1 MKTAPIKA
9 WCRQVFYFFLPL
21 FIFNPNISLGSG
33 ISVTDVQIM
42 AQDEVEDHYTI
53 QYGLLW
59 EYSWRTSSPNSWDAV
74 WVFMKYRLNNSGEW
88 RHATLSQN
96 AADHQV
102 ASSLSLEVPSDGK
115 GLFIYPSA
123 QKSASASLS
132 FSFQTSLQWNYG
144 LDGVSDQDDVELM
157 IFAIEM
163 VYVPQGSFAIG
174 DGNVDFNY
182 FELTT
187 INTSNAQVNPSGVG
201 ALGGQAGGHPTN
213 ANPPTTSNYPNG
225 YEAFYC
231 MKYEITQ
238 GQYLDF
244 FNTLTAAQKVVR
256 DISAASGKGSDALV
270 NRNNFT
276 WQGSGDASLLN
287 DDYANTAC
295 NWLSPSDVLAYLDW
309 AALRPMSEMEYEKA
323 CRGDQAPVRGEFAWG
338 SPLHAT
344 SDYGLINSAKANEI
358 ISTNY
363 SGVGGNA
370 LTKETS
376 ANVDGPLRVGIFT
389 SHGSNTGRQ
398 TAGAS
403 YYGILDLTGNLE
415 ELTVG
420 YSSPL
425 FAAQLG
431 DGTLDQ
437 NGNSDVSGWS
447 ADFMYRG
454 GGFNTR
460 ARAVSERNYFS
471 PRDLDNLLAWY
482 DPADDSTV
490 YSQGSLNTVDS
501 LLDKSGQLYHLWNS
515 TGFNQPSLV
524 ADPTHSELSYL
535 SFDQDFLY
543 TTTGLGQ
550 DAYASFLVLINEPN
564 AITNQSSSQIFL
576 SPVGDHISNGIGFG
590 SVTGA
595 LNDEVITVLEG
606 TAPGVY
612 TDRQAASSQMLS
624 SISPG
629 VANLFYFNLKS
640 NSNWYIGMNGGANL
654 FDLSS
659 GSRSPFKFA
668 NSFGIGAELRKGIN
682 NSARHFSGRMGELI
696 LLDVGLT
703 SSDLKRKI
711 EGYLGHKWEMT
722 ALLSSSHPYKTSP
735 PLIDEADAT
744 DLNRRGPARGGRGV
758 RQAP

>member
-1 MKTAPIKA
+1 MKTTPIFAWLQHAPLIFLIIIFA
-9 WCRQVFYFFLPL
+9 IPSRLLCSNVQV
-21 FIFNPNISLGSG
+21 G
-33 ISVTDVQIM
+33 DVQIIG
-42 AQDEVEDHYTI
+42 QDQVNDNYTV
-53 QYGLLW
+53 QYGLIW
-59 EYSWRTSSPNSWDAV
+59 DYSWRTINPNSWDAL
-74 WVFMKYRLNNSGEW
+74 WVFMKFRLNNSGDW
-88 RHATLSQN
+88 MHATLSTDPS
-96 AADHQV
+96 DHQV
-102 ASSLSLEVPSDGK
+102 ASSLTVDVSSDGK
-115 GLFIYPSA
+115 GLFVYPA
-123 QKSASASLS
+123 TPKSASSNLSLS
-132 FSFQTSLQWNYG
+132 SGTYLQWAYG
-144 LDGVSDQDDVELM
+144 LDGVQDDDDVELM

-187 INTSNAQVNPSGVG
+187 INTSNAQINPSGVG

-213 ANPPTTSNYPNG
+213 AGPPTNSNYPNG
-225 YEAFYC
+225 YAAFYC

-244 FNTLTAAQKVVR
+244 FNTLSAAQKVVR
-256 DISAASGKGSDALV
+256 DISASSGKGDDALV

-276 WQGSGDASLLN
+276 WQGSGDASLSN

-363 SGVGGNA
+363 NSVGGNA

-376 ANVDGPLRVGIFT
+376 ASVDGPLRVGIFAN
-389 SHGSNTGRQ
+389 HNSNTGRQ

-415 ELTVG
+415 ELTVS

-447 ADFMYRG
+447 SDLMYRG

-471 PRDLDNLLAWY
+471 PLDLDNLLAWY
-482 DPADDSTV
+482 DPADDNTV
-490 YSQGSLNTVDS
+490 YSQGSLSTVDS
-501 LLDKSGQLYHLWNS
+501 LLDKSGQLHHLWNS
-515 TGFNQPSLV
+515 TGLNQPSLV

-564 AITNQSSSQIFL
+564 AITSQSSSQIFL
-576 SPVGDHISNGIGFG
+576 SPVGDHVSNGIGFG
-590 SVTGA
+590 SVTRA
-595 LNDEVITVLEG
+595 LNGEVITVLEG

-612 TDRQAASSQMLS
+612 TDRQAASSQSIS

-629 VANLFYFNLKS
+629 TANLFYFNLKN

-654 FDLSS
+654 FDISS

-668 NSFGIGAELRKGIN
+668 NSFGIGAELRKGIT
-682 NSARHFSGRMGELI
+682 NSAQHFSGRMGELI
-696 LLDVGLT
+696 LLDVALT

-711 EGYLGHKWEMT
+711 EGYLAHKWEMT
-722 ALLSSSHPYKTSP
+722 ALLSSSHPYKSSP

-744 DLNRRGPARGGRGV
+744 DLNQRGPARGGRGV